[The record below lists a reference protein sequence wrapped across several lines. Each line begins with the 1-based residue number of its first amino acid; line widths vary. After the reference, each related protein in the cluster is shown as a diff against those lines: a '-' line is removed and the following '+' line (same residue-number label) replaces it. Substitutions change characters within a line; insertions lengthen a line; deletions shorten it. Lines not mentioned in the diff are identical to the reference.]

1 MIIETLPNTIPYSY
15 GSGNA
20 FKVLGKSL
28 PTIEVTPIPDF
39 CICNFIQCQYS
50 EKIFADVATDDYWK
64 NDKSEFLFKRLVA
77 ADSVLIELYKDGI
90 KVDDLNNNTY
100 GTFFNGFPSGSSE
113 QQLYVGYLV
122 DWKLVQA
129 AFGFGSYEI
138 KAQLN
143 IIGVASEFVSRTFN
157 LCQYSDILAHQTVRI
172 ETTQNGNIIGNQFDF
187 TGLDWYGSVRIPA
200 TFGNP
205 TPIYEED
212 RYVSETRKKRQIQDK
227 MSREW
232 SLITKKINWEVA
244 NVLIY
249 NKMLANEILIT
260 DYNIYAESVWRRIS
274 VLPKELEKRET
285 VNNPDKLY
293 NITFVDSNDYYI
305 KRNF

>member
-1 MIIETLPNTIPYSY
+1 MIIETLPNSIPYTY

-20 FKVLGKSL
+20 WKLLGASL
-28 PTIEVTPIPDF
+28 PIVEVIDEPDF
-39 CICNFIQCQYS
+39 CICDYITCQYS
-50 EKIFADVATDDYWK
+50 EKVFIDVATDDYWK
-64 NDKSEFLFKRLVA
+64 NDKNEFLFKRIVA
-77 ADSVLIELYKDGI
+77 ADSIDLELYKDGI
-90 KVDDLNNNTY
+90 KVDDLNTNTY
-100 GTFFNGFPSGSSE
+100 GTFFNGFPSGSAE

-122 DWKLVQA
+122 DWKEVYNV
-129 AFGFGSYEI
+129 FGFGTYTI

-143 IIGVASEFVSRTFN
+143 ILGNASEYESRNFN
-157 LCQYSDILAHQTVRI
+157 VCQYTDLLAHQTVRI

-187 TGLDWYGSVRIPA
+187 TDLNWYGSVRIPA

-212 RYVSETRKKRQIQDK
+212 RYVSETRSKRQIQDK

-232 SLITKKINWEVA
+232 SLITKKLSWEIV

-260 DYNIYAESVWRRIS
+260 DYNIYAESTWRRIG

-293 NITFVDSNDYYI
+293 NITFVDNKDYFI